1 MRKHHRTASA
11 VCVAAAAVALGAS
24 GAPRAASAL
33 TAASGLTSTA
43 AATATW
49 TVQPGGA
56 VTAKSKMV
64 EMADP
69 KVGLV
74 LDCPTTMHATLRSG
88 GGHPGAGIGS
98 VTAATVPQ
106 CNGPAGLVYDLTF
119 SGLPWHLNAASYNP
133 GSGTTHGTITGLHA
147 DLEGPSCSLIIDG
160 TGASKD
166 NGIVSVTYSNAKH
179 ALTWLK
185 GGSGNLH
192 FYKVV
197 GCAGFF
203 GSGDPA
209 NLAGTFGVSP
219 QQTITSP

>member
-1 MRKHHRTASA
+1 MSNRNARILAAGGAA
-11 VCVAAAAVALGAS
+11 VLVAALGSPAALA
-24 GAPRAASAL
+24 AP
-33 TAASGLTSTA
+33 TAT
-43 AATATW
+43 TW

-56 VTAKSKMV
+56 ITATSGSLTLTNPPGGSLSDTCTSSTMSGTLKAGS
-64 EMADP
+64 
-69 KVGLV
+69 GL
-74 LDCPTTMHATLRSG
+74 
-88 GGHPGAGIGS
+88 PGPGIGS
-98 VTAATVPQ
+98 ISMAAFRGCGHIASQ
-106 CNGPAGLVYDLTF
+106 DLKAR
-119 SGLPWHLNAASYNP
+119 GLPWHLNAASYNP